1 MVEMGLLF
9 IVVENVFY
17 NHNMRGRMV
26 RKKWRNLALGL
37 GGIVLGLRGTLG
49 IT

>member
-1 MVEMGLLF
+1 MAEMGLLLT
-9 IVVENVFY
+9 IVDNVFY

-37 GGIVLGLRGTLG
+37 GGLVLHLRGNLG
-49 IT
+49 